1 MSIRRVIRNGKRY
14 QATPV
19 EVKLP
24 NGETK
29 IVVKMMEVIITDEMK
44 ERRNKRI
51 AEEKAK
57 KNKPKKK
64 GSNFISLF

>member
-1 MSIRRVIRNGKRY
+1 MEKRY

-57 KNKPKKK
+57 KE
-64 GSNFISLF
+64 

>member
-19 EVKLP
+19 EVKL
-24 NGETK
+24 NDGTTK
-29 IVVKMMEVIITDEMK
+29 IVVKMVEVVITEEMK

-51 AEEKAK
+51 AESKAK
-57 KNKPKKK
+57 KGKTKKK
-64 GSNFISLF
+64 NENFISLF